1 MSASAIAVRRMV
13 NAVLPVLDPP
23 IDSLDPPPIYPRMG

>member
-1 MSASAIAVRRMV
+1 MV

-23 IDSLDPPPIYPRMG
+23 IDSIDPPPIYPRMG